1 MWGSSQCVRENGW
14 PGNFRN
20 WQHGAELM
28 SANNVI
34 SEGSL
39 ILLHFDVK
47 RQWLIRTEKG
57 REFHT
62 HKGFISLGQ
71 IIGQPYGSEVKSSLG
86 ETFWALKPTTHDLIM
101 HSVRKTQIM
110 YPKDI
115 GLAILKLALCSGLN
129 VLEIGTG
136 SGAMTLAAALAVKPG
151 GHVHT
156 YEARPEFAAVAERNL
171 RRASVLE
178 YVTIHNADASAG
190 IEGSQFDAAII
201 DVGNPWPLIPLVHR
215 ALAGGAPAVS
225 FSPTVN
231 QVEKTTVAF
240 GQAGFTNIQT
250 VECFIR
256 EIRADVGKTRPATI
270 MVGHTGYMTFA
281 QKVVPKA
288 HA

>member
-1 MWGSSQCVRENGW
+1 MD
-14 PGNFRN
+14 
-20 WQHGAELM
+20 
-28 SANNVI
+28 NVI
-34 SEGSL
+34 GEGSL
-39 ILLHFDVK
+39 VLLHFDVR
-47 RQWLIRTEKG
+47 RQWLIRIEKA
-57 REFHT
+57 RQFHT
-62 HKGFISLGQ
+62 HKGFIALADL
-71 IIGQPYGSEVKSSLG
+71 IGQPYGSEVKSSLG
-86 ETFWALKPTTHDLIM
+86 NSFWALRPTTHDLIM

-115 GLAILKLALCSGLN
+115 GLVILKLALSSGLK

-151 GHVHT
+151 GHVDT
-156 YEARPEFAAVAERNL
+156 YEARSEFAEMAERNL
-171 RRASVLE
+171 RRAAVLE
-178 YVTIHNADASAG
+178 YVTIHHADATGG
-190 IEGSQFDAAII
+190 IEGSDFDAAII

-215 ALAGGAPAVS
+215 ALAGGAPVVS

-240 GQAGFTNIQT
+240 GQDGFVNVQT

-281 QKVVPKA
+281 QKAVSPTSARSEA
-288 HA
+288 H